1 MAKTMKAFKKLKKA
15 ILSGGHTKPLTVK
28 WVIQLIIR
36 IALMLFGIYLI
47 YEYIP
52 PLIYKAILDAGNAFG
67 LLAASA
73 FIGAGIFWVPLT
85 GLIKKL
91 WQSGGGKAVIIV
103 LCAAAVAFTA
113 VFLSTLVRVVRFSE
127 YNATDQRTVIVL
139 GCKVNGTEPSYA
151 LWNRT
156 HVAAEYL
163 NEHPEAVAILSGG
176 QGWDEGIS
184 EAEAMKGVML
194 EEGIDESRFYL
205 EDQSTSTDENFAFS
219 KKIIE
224 EHGLSTDVAIATH
237 DYHQLR
243 ASMIAEK
250 NGLSPAS
257 LPAPS
262 VRWSRATFFTR
273 EVFGIW
279 VQWLTAS
286 NNS

>member
-1 MAKTMKAFKKLKKA
+1 MKPIKNLWNT
-15 ILSGGHTKPLTVK
+15 IISDGHTKPFSLK
-28 WVIQLIIR
+28 WVIKMIIR
-36 IALMLFGIYLI
+36 IALIALGVYLI

-67 LLAASA
+67 LLTAAA
-73 FIGAGIFWVPLT
+73 FIGAGVFFNPL
-85 GLIKKL
+85 LRLLKRL
-91 WQSGGGKAVIIV
+91 WQSVGGKAVIIV

-127 YNATDQRTVIVL
+127 YNATDQRTVMVL

-194 EEGIDESRFYL
+194 EEGIDESRFYV

-250 NGLSPAS
+250 NGFTAAS

-286 NNS
+286 NNG